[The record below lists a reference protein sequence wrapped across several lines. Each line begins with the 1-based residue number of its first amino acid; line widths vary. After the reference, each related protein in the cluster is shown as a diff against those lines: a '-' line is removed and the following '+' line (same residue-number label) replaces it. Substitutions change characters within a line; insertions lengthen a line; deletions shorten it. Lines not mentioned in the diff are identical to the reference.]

1 MGKGVLIL
9 TLATALFVGCKRQ
22 KPAPTAQTASNTAS
36 VISGRVLFK
45 GTAPPPR
52 TLPVDPLCGK
62 QHSVPPTESDFNV
75 GPSNG
80 LAEVLVY
87 LKGLPAE
94 PNQQPSPET
103 PVLDQKGCVY
113 APRVFGVM
121 VNQKFKIRNSDP
133 FLHNVHAQPKS
144 NKEFNFAQVV
154 QGQVN
159 EKAFTAPEVLLRIK
173 CDVHPWMNAYV
184 GVFEHR
190 FFAVTDSN
198 GQFRLPGGVPAG
210 KFTLEAAHPKG
221 AIVSQEV
228 TVAPGEHKQ
237 TELAISPK

>member
-1 MGKGVLIL
+1 MGKGVWIL
-9 TLATALFVGCKRQ
+9 ALAAALCMGCKRQ
-22 KPAPTAQTASNTAS
+22 KPAATGQTAANTAS

-45 GTAPPPR
+45 GTPPPPK
-52 TLPVDPLCGK
+52 TLPLDPMCGK
-62 QHSVPPTESDFNV
+62 AYSVPPTESDFNV

-87 LKGLPAE
+87 LKGLPADADQA
-94 PNQQPSPET
+94 PPSET
-103 PVLDQKGCVY
+103 PLLDQKGCVY
-113 APRVFGVM
+113 SPRVFGVM
-121 VNQKFKIRNSDP
+121 VNQKFRIRNSDAL
-133 FLHNVHAQPKS
+133 LHNVHALPKS

-159 EKAFTAPEVLLRIK
+159 EKSFSVPEVLLRIK
-173 CDVHPWMNAYV
+173 CDVHPWMNAHV

-198 GQFRLPGGVPAG
+198 GQFRLPAGVPAG

-221 AIVSQEV
+221 GIVTQEV
-228 TVAPGEHKQ
+228 TIAPGVHKQ
-237 TELAISPK
+237 IELTISPK